1 MPEDKKNFYCYIL
14 KLNPSFYRKEDW
26 TEKEI
31 QLVGI
36 HFNYL
41 KEYTEK
47 GILFLAGRTV
57 NEPMTE
63 RDLGIAILETDTEEE
78 ARSIMQN
85 DPAVKGGLMTAELF
99 KFSLALLRE
108 R

>member
-1 MPEDKKNFYCYIL
+1 MEEKKKSFYCYIL
-14 KLNPSFYRKEDW
+14 KLNPAFYRKEDW
-26 TEKEI
+26 TEKEAE
-31 QLVGI
+31 LVGI

-41 KEYTEK
+41 KELTEK

-63 RDLGIAILETDTEEE
+63 KDLGIAILETESKEE
-78 ARSIMQN
+78 AGNYMRN

-99 KFSLALLRE
+99 KFSLALLRNS
-108 R
+108 